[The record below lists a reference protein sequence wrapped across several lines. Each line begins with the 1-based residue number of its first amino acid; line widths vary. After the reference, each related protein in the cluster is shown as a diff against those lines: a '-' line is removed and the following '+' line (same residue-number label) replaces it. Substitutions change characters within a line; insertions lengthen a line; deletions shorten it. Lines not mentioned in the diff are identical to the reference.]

1 MPSRI
6 PDIGRTELHPMIP
19 SVLGHYR
26 VVEKIG
32 AGGMGEVYRAYDEQ
46 LDRYVALKV
55 LPPGFLADEA
65 ARKRFRTEA
74 LALAKLNHPN
84 IETVYEF
91 GTQDGVDF
99 LAMELITGNSLSE
112 KVKDGSLTQAEI
124 VRLGMQ
130 LADGLTAA
138 HAQGVIHRDLKPG
151 NLMVTPE
158 GRLKILDFGLAKL
171 IHPVLDTDLT
181 RSIAERGVVSGT
193 LPYMSPEQ
201 LRGMPVDVRC
211 DIYSAGVVLYEMAT
225 GHRPFPQSQS
235 AELIGAI
242 LHQAPAKP
250 SSLNPHINAGVENV
264 ILKTLEKEASQ
275 RYHSAGELRVALEG
289 SSLAAPATVAI
300 SSSSL
305 KQASTHA
312 PRTLPWGAIFTV
324 VALTGLAAGGWY
336 YYTHR
341 GHSLR
346 ETDTIVLADFAN
358 STGDSVFDGTLRQ
371 GLSVQLAQSPFLSV
385 VSADRVEQTLGLMG
399 RPSNTQ
405 LTPEIAREVCQRTD
419 SAAVVKGSI
428 ASLGNAY
435 VVGLTAENC
444 RSGISLAEEQITAT
458 RKEDVLKALGKA
470 STNLRR
476 RLGESLASIEKF
488 DKPLPEATT
497 SSLEALQAYALGA
510 ERFDQGEDLAAV
522 GYFKRAAA
530 IDPEFAS
537 AYGSLGAAYAN
548 MRQDDVALGYFKQAL
563 IHKEHASSREQM
575 KIDAEYYSIG
585 DDVENTI
592 QAWEIYKRTYPRDRA
607 PYVDLA
613 NLYLQLG
620 EFEQSLQNALVAVR
634 LDPDEYVGYSSGAYA
649 YMGLNKLSNAG
660 DLMARAAQRKIGGSR
675 IHYDLGLLALAEGDR
690 AAVEREDN
698 LAKASPEFEY
708 FVLPRD
714 AELAASQGEMR
725 RSRDI
730 YMRAVA
736 MAQRLGFTESAA
748 RNRVEIA
755 WAEAQLELC
764 PDALRDVAAALK
776 PADMPEVMLKAADVY
791 ARCGDEQDAAK
802 LVAAGTALRPNDTLL
817 QYVEAPVIRAV
828 LEMNRGHASQAIE
841 LLAGAAR
848 YDRSESESRYTRG
861 CAYLLAGQNDHA
873 AAEFQGVVNV
883 KNYWPPDLIV
893 PLAELGLAR
902 AYSRLHEDEKART
915 ALQQFQAKWKN
926 PDPDV
931 PIVREVKVDFAKL
944 Q

>member
-1 MPSRI
+1 
-6 PDIGRTELHPMIP
+6 MIP

-26 VVEKIG
+26 IVEKIG
-32 AGGMGEVYRAYDEQ
+32 AGGMGEVYRAYDQQ

-138 HAQGVIHRDLKPG
+138 HAQGVIHRDLKPD
-151 NLMVTPE
+151 NLMVTPD

-171 IHPVLDTDLT
+171 IHPELDTDLT
-181 RSIAERGVVSGT
+181 RSIAEHGVVAGT

-289 SSLAAPATVAI
+289 SSLAAPAAA
-300 SSSSL
+300 SSSL
-305 KQASTHA
+305 LEQTAA
-312 PRTLPWGAIFTV
+312 PAPSRWPWVEILAV
-324 VALTGLAAGGWY
+324 VALAVLAAVGSY

-341 GHSLR
+341 GHPLQ
-346 ETDTIVLADFAN
+346 ETDTIVLADFTN

-385 VSADRVEQTLGLMG
+385 VSGDRVEQTLGLMG

-419 SAAVVKGSI
+419 SAAMVNGSI
-428 ASLGNAY
+428 SSLGNAY

-444 RSGISLAEEQITAT
+444 RDGVSLAEEQVQAT

-476 RLGESLASIEKF
+476 KLGESLASIEKF

-497 SSLEALQAYALGA
+497 SSLEALQAYALGG
-510 ERFDQGEDLAAV
+510 EKFDQGEDLAAV
-522 GYFKRAAA
+522 GY
-530 IDPEFAS
+530 
-537 AYGSLGAAYAN
+537 
-548 MRQDDVALGYFKQAL
+548 
-563 IHKEHASSREQM
+563 
-575 KIDAEYYSIG
+575 
-585 DDVENTI
+585 
-592 QAWEIYKRTYPRDRA
+592 YKR
-607 PYVDLA
+607 
-613 NLYLQLG
+613 
-620 EFEQSLQNALVAVR
+620 SI
-634 LDPDEYVGYSSGAYA
+634 
-649 YMGLNKLSNAG
+649 LNSPAR
-660 DLMARAAQRKIGGSR
+660 MARWAPRTPIC
-675 IHYDLGLLALAEGDR
+675 
-690 AAVEREDN
+690 
-698 LAKASPEFEY
+698 AKMTSPW
-708 FVLPRD
+708 VTSNKR
-714 AELAASQGEMR
+714 
-725 RSRDI
+725 
-730 YMRAVA
+730 
-736 MAQRLGFTESAA
+736 
-748 RNRVEIA
+748 
-755 WAEAQLELC
+755 
-764 PDALRDVAAALK
+764 
-776 PADMPEVMLKAADVY
+776 
-791 ARCGDEQDAAK
+791 
-802 LVAAGTALRPNDTLL
+802 
-817 QYVEAPVIRAV
+817 
-828 LEMNRGHASQAIE
+828 
-841 LLAGAAR
+841 
-848 YDRSESESRYTRG
+848 
-861 CAYLLAGQNDHA
+861 
-873 AAEFQGVVNV
+873 
-883 KNYWPPDLIV
+883 
-893 PLAELGLAR
+893 
-902 AYSRLHEDEKART
+902 
-915 ALQQFQAKWKN
+915 
-926 PDPDV
+926 
-931 PIVREVKVDFAKL
+931 
-944 Q
+944 

>member
-1 MPSRI
+1 
-6 PDIGRTELHPMIP
+6 MIP

-26 VVEKIG
+26 IVEKIG
-32 AGGMGEVYRAYDEQ
+32 AGGMGEVYRAYDQQ

-99 LAMELITGNSLSE
+99 LAMELITGKSLSE

-138 HAQGVIHRDLKPG
+138 HAQGVIHRDLKPD
-151 NLMVTPE
+151 NLMVTPD

-171 IHPVLDTDLT
+171 IHPEIDTDLT
-181 RSIAERGVVSGT
+181 CSIAEHGVVSGT

-250 SSLNPHINAGVENV
+250 SLLNPHINAGVENV

-289 SSLAAPATVAI
+289 SSLAAPAAA
-300 SSSSL
+300 SSSL
-305 KQASTHA
+305 LEQTAA
-312 PRTLPWGAIFTV
+312 PAPSRWPWVEILAV
-324 VALTGLAAGGWY
+324 VALAVLAAVGSY

-341 GHSLR
+341 GHPLQ
-346 ETDTIVLADFAN
+346 ETDTIVLADFTN

-385 VSADRVEQTLGLMG
+385 VSGDRVEQTLGLMG

-419 SAAVVKGSI
+419 SAAMVNGSI
-428 ASLGNAY
+428 SSLGNAY

-444 RSGISLAEEQITAT
+444 RDGVSLAEEQVQAT

-476 RLGESLASIEKF
+476 KLGESLASIEKF

-497 SSLEALQAYALGA
+497 SSLEALQAYALGG
-510 ERFDQGEDLAAV
+510 EKFDQGEDLAAV
-522 GYFKRAAA
+522 GYYKRAIA

-537 AYGSLGAAYAN
+537 AYASLGTAYAN

-575 KIDAEYYSIG
+575 RIDAEYYSIG
-585 DDVENTI
+585 DEVENTI
-592 QAWEIYKRTYPRDRA
+592 QAWEIYKRTYPRDRS

-620 EFEQSLQNALVAVR
+620 GFEQSLQNALVAVR

-649 YMGLNKLSNAG
+649 YMGLNKLRNAG
-660 DLMARAAQRKIGGSR
+660 DLLARAVQRKIGGTR
-675 IHYDLGLLALAEGDR
+675 IHYDLGLLALAEGDL

-725 RSRDI
+725 RSRAI
-730 YMRAVA
+730 YKRGVA
-736 MAQRLGFTESAA
+736 MAQRLGFTESAS

-764 PDALRDVAAALK
+764 PDALRDVEAALK
-776 PADMPEVMLKAADVY
+776 PADMPEVMLKGADVY
-791 ARCGDEQDAAK
+791 ARCGDERDAAK
-802 LVAAGTALRPNDTLL
+802 LVAAGTAMRPNDTLL
-817 QYVEAPVIRAV
+817 QFVEAPVIRAV
-828 LEMNRGHASQAIE
+828 LEINQGHASRAIE

-861 CAYLLAGQNDHA
+861 CAYLLAGQNDQA
-873 AAEFQGVVNV
+873 AAEFHGVVNV

-915 ALQQFQAKWKN
+915 ALQQFQARWKN

-931 PIVREVKVDFAKL
+931 PIVHEVKMEFAKL